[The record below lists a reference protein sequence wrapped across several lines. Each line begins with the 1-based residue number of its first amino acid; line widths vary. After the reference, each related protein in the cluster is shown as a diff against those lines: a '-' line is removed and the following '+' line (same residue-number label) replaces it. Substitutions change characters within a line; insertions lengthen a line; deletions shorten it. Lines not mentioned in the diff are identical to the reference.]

1 MTNLMHTC
9 FILQYVHY
17 NPLHVSSITCSS
29 AGGMNC
35 IDAASGITL
44 PVSRRLLNL
53 CTGRRLTGRTIPDA
67 ASIQLKPPDDK
78 HGMLE
83 TCSGL

>member
-29 AGGMNC
+29 SAG
-35 IDAASGITL
+35 
-44 PVSRRLLNL
+44 
-53 CTGRRLTGRTIPDA
+53 
-67 ASIQLKPPDDK
+67 
-78 HGMLE
+78 
-83 TCSGL
+83 